1 MLHVSKLCMGDDQF
15 EYFLLIF
22 IYVLESVFDFAFT
35 VLAVGKFCCLMILHG
50 YLLKYL
56 FGTVY

>member
-1 MLHVSKLCMGDDQF
+1 MGDDQF

-22 IYVLESVFDFAFT
+22 IYVLESGFDFAVT
-35 VLAVGKFCCLMILHG
+35 GLAVGNFYCLLILNI